1 MFYICQVPNHTD
13 DAFILYD
20 KKEFNPDEFQ
30 LIKVKEISFE
40 ELISDYKKLPIL
52 QLNEFILRI
61 FNPKKRTTTHILGE
75 NHIDCWAQ
83 IENEYNLIQSK
94 QSKLSK
100 TQRDKVIERYN
111 EIINV

>member
-1 MFYICQVPNHTD
+1 MEADEKSGWLHVVYIIGSENYSGT
-13 DAFILYD
+13 
-20 KKEFNPDEFQ
+20 NR
-30 LIKVKEISFE
+30 
-40 ELISDYKKLPIL
+40 LPIL

-61 FNPKKRTTTHILGE
+61 FNPKRRTTTHILGE
-75 NHIDCWAQ
+75 NGIDCWAQ

>member
-1 MFYICQVPNHTD
+1 MFCVCQVPNHVD

-20 KKEFNPDEFQ
+20 KKEFSPDTYQ
-30 LIKVKEISFE
+30 LIKVKEITFE
-40 ELISDYKKLPIL
+40 ELITNHNKLPIL
-52 QLNEFILRI
+52 QLNEFTLRI
-61 FNPKKRTTTHILGE
+61 FKPKARTTTHVLGE
-75 NHIDCWAQ
+75 NGIDCWAQ

-100 TQRDKVIERYN
+100 SVRDKVIERYN

>member
-1 MFYICQVPNHTD
+1 MEADEKSGWLRVVYIIGSENYSGT
-13 DAFILYD
+13 
-20 KKEFNPDEFQ
+20 NR
-30 LIKVKEISFE
+30 
-40 ELISDYKKLPIL
+40 LPIL

-75 NHIDCWAQ
+75 NGIDCWAQ